1 MRRRL
6 VGALLLVHYC
16 SGDDATV
23 AVTAQLAQ
31 TFAAACNATDF
42 HALVNLPAAKYVHV
56 MDFSRGVE
64 AAIST
69 KRGVPCVL
77 RRLARRPANSRC
89 ARWYV
94 GRYDEVRRNMY
105 TTEMFEN
112 ATKAIDGYAG
122 IRDVHIGLDI
132 GGPAGTLVY
141 APAEGVIQ
149 SFGYNPEAGDYGH
162 VIVTE
167 HVIEGVR
174 CWMLFGHLDAASVAF
189 KRVGQ
194 VVERG
199 ERLGA
204 FGGEHEN
211 GGWAPHVHF
220 QVSLIPPAT
229 HDMPGVVSAAQ
240 RDRARLE
247 YPDPRLIAGMLY

>member
-1 MRRRL
+1 MRL
-6 VGALLLVHYC
+6 LCALF
-16 SGDDATV
+16 
-23 AVTAQLAQ
+23 AVTACRGDDDDAAKRAAN
-31 TFAAACNATDF
+31 FAAACAATDF
-42 HALVNLPAAKYVHV
+42 HALVKLPAAKYVHV
-56 MDFSRGVE
+56 MDFSRGIE
-64 AAIST
+64 AAVAEG
-69 KRGVPCVL
+69 KRGVPCFL

-132 GGPAGTLVY
+132 GGPAGTPVY

-167 HVIEGVR
+167 HVIGGVR
-174 CWMLFGHLDAASVAF
+174 CWM
-189 KRVGQ
+189 
-194 VVERG
+194 
-199 ERLGA
+199 
-204 FGGEHEN
+204 
-211 GGWAPHVHF
+211 
-220 QVSLIPPAT
+220 
-229 HDMPGVVSAAQ
+229 
-240 RDRARLE
+240 
-247 YPDPRLIAGMLY
+247 

>member
-1 MRRRL
+1 MRRL
-6 VGALLLVHYC
+6 CALLAVAAC
-16 SGDDATV
+16 RGDDDDA
-23 AVTAQLAQ
+23 AKRAAN
-31 TFAAACNATDF
+31 FAAACAATDF
-42 HALVNLPAAKYVHV
+42 HALVDLPAAKYVHV
-56 MDFSRGVE
+56 MDFSRGIE
-64 AAIST
+64 AAVAA
-69 KRGVPCVL
+69 KKWGVPCVL
-77 RRLARRPANSRC
+77 RRLTRRPANSRC

-132 GGPAGTLVY
+132 GGPAGTPVY

-167 HVIEGVR
+167 HVIGGVR

-189 KRVGQ
+189 KHVGQ

-199 ERLGA
+199 ERIGSFGA
-204 FGGEHEN
+204 EHEN

>member
-6 VGALLLVHYC
+6 VGTLLLVHCC
-16 SGDDATV
+16 SGDDAT
-23 AVTAQLAQ
+23 VTAQLAQ
-31 TFAAACNATDF
+31 TFAAACAATDF
-42 HALVNLPAAKYVHV
+42 HALVELPAAKYVHV
-56 MDFSRGVE
+56 MDFSRGIE

-112 ATKAIDGYAG
+112 ATKDIDGYAG

-132 GGPAGTLVY
+132 GGPAGTPVH

-167 HVIEGVR
+167 HDIGGVR
-174 CWMLFGHLDAASVAF
+174 CWM
-189 KRVGQ
+189 
-194 VVERG
+194 
-199 ERLGA
+199 
-204 FGGEHEN
+204 
-211 GGWAPHVHF
+211 
-220 QVSLIPPAT
+220 
-229 HDMPGVVSAAQ
+229 
-240 RDRARLE
+240 
-247 YPDPRLIAGMLY
+247 

>member
-1 MRRRL
+1 
-6 VGALLLVHYC
+6 
-16 SGDDATV
+16 
-23 AVTAQLAQ
+23 
-31 TFAAACNATDF
+31 
-42 HALVNLPAAKYVHV
+42 
-56 MDFSRGVE
+56 
-64 AAIST
+64 
-69 KRGVPCVL
+69 VL

-132 GGPAGTLVY
+132 GGPAGTPVF

-167 HVIEGVR
+167 HDIGGVR
-174 CWMLFGHLDAASVAF
+174 CWM
-189 KRVGQ
+189 
-194 VVERG
+194 
-199 ERLGA
+199 
-204 FGGEHEN
+204 
-211 GGWAPHVHF
+211 
-220 QVSLIPPAT
+220 
-229 HDMPGVVSAAQ
+229 
-240 RDRARLE
+240 
-247 YPDPRLIAGMLY
+247 

>member
-6 VGALLLVHYC
+6 VGALLLVHCC
-16 SGDDATV
+16 SGDDATAAAERADDAAV
-23 AVTAQLAQ
+23 AVTAQLAH

-42 HALVNLPAAKYVHV
+42 HALVELPAAKYVHV
-56 MDFSRGVE
+56 MDFSRGIE
-64 AAIST
+64 AAVAAG

-77 RRLARRPANSRC
+77 RRLTRRPANSRC

-132 GGPAGTLVY
+132 GGPAGTPVY

-167 HVIEGVR
+167 HDIGGVR
-174 CWMLFGHLDAASVAF
+174 CWM
-189 KRVGQ
+189 
-194 VVERG
+194 
-199 ERLGA
+199 
-204 FGGEHEN
+204 
-211 GGWAPHVHF
+211 
-220 QVSLIPPAT
+220 
-229 HDMPGVVSAAQ
+229 
-240 RDRARLE
+240 
-247 YPDPRLIAGMLY
+247 